1 MANSSSIQ
9 IETLE
14 KMHNTI
20 KNGIEETMRIEQ
32 ANRDEIANNT
42 RRLEELNTS
51 VINTYKRK

>member
-1 MANSSSIQ
+1 
-9 IETLE
+9 
-14 KMHNTI
+14 MHKTYNT
-20 KNGIEETMRIEQ
+20 KKTGIEETMRIEQ